1 MTLYVITYVVTT
13 NHITLIVAA
22 TAHHSHYFLTTRPN
36 AFRNGR
42 KITERAPL
50 CPSSA
55 CRAVPIATPV
65 TRSAAQHSAAQP
77 SPLTQPL
84 PAPTAARDVT
94 KPSRTPPKPCANPPG
109 PQGEPRPPSARRP
122 GRVKKRTFCT
132 SPARRGAGPRGRSR
146 RASPIGAAARR
157 TSRRAPPAGP
167 AMAGPT
173 GEGPAVARA
182 RRPMVDEA
190 GGGGGRA
197 APRGGAV
204 ANGARAGGRGRAGS
218 GSVWKE

>member
-1 MTLYVITYVVTT
+1 MMIHVTMYSVTT

-22 TAHHSHYFLTTRPN
+22 TAHHSHYFLTARPN

-42 KITERAPL
+42 KITEGAPL
-50 CPSSA
+50 RPSSA

-65 TRSAAQHSAAQP
+65 TRSAAQP
-77 SPLTQPL
+77 SPLTQLL
-84 PAPTAARDVT
+84 PAQTATRDVR
-94 KPSRTPPKPCANPPG
+94 KPSRPPPKPRANPPG
-109 PQGEPRPPSARRP
+109 PQGELRPPGARRP

-146 RASPIGAAARR
+146 QASPIGAAARG
-157 TSRRAPPAGP
+157 TSHRAPPAGP
-167 AMAGPT
+167 AMGGLA

-197 APRGGAV
+197 APSGGAA
-204 ANGARAGGRGRAGS
+204 ANGARAGRRGRAGS